1 MPTGFFERRS
11 IAARLLI
18 LGALWTGVVL
28 LLGGLAL
35 SQVYRRTSERAF
47 DERLQVY
54 LTDIVAD
61 LAGPEPLDDKAL
73 GTLGEP
79 RFDLPLSG
87 WYWQVIRVDPG
98 SKGEMRASKSLF
110 GSRLPPLAEL
120 GAPAREGDAR
130 EAYYDG
136 VDGRR
141 LRVVERVIDLGDE
154 GRYLVSVAAPADTIE
169 SDIRQ
174 FELVVAATFL
184 TLALVLGLTTLLQV
198 RYGLRPLVRLRR
210 AVGAVRLGEAE
221 RIAGTFPDDIAPLA
235 GELNLLIDS
244 NREILERART
254 QVGNLAHALKTPLSV
269 ILNEADAR
277 NDPLA
282 VKVREQAL
290 VMRDQVNY
298 YLERARAAALAGTL
312 GTITEVEPAVAGIV
326 RALERIH
333 ERRGLS
339 LTLEVEPGL
348 RFRGERQ
355 DLEDMVGNLADN
367 ACKWAASRVRIRASA
382 VPGSEP
388 PVLLVL
394 VDDDG
399 PGLGEAERQAA
410 VQRGRRLDE
419 SKPGSGLGLAIV
431 SELAGLYGGALELGV
446 APEGGLRASLRLPRV

>member
-1 MPTGFFERRS
+1 
-11 IAARLLI
+11 
-18 LGALWTGVVL
+18 
-28 LLGGLAL
+28 
-35 SQVYRRTSERAF
+35 
-47 DERLQVY
+47 
-54 LTDIVAD
+54 
-61 LAGPEPLDDKAL
+61 
-73 GTLGEP
+73 
-79 RFDLPLSG
+79 
-87 WYWQVIRVDPG
+87 
-98 SKGEMRASKSLF
+98 
-110 GSRLPPLAEL
+110 
-120 GAPAREGDAR
+120 
-130 EAYYDG
+130 

-141 LRVVERVIDLGDE
+141 LRAVERVIDLGE
-154 GRYLVSVAAPADTIE
+154 GERFLVAVAAPADAIE
-169 SDIRQ
+169 ADIRS
-174 FELVVAATFL
+174 FEFVVAATFL
-184 TLALVLGLTTLLQV
+184 TLALVLGFTTLLQV

-221 RIAGTFPDDIAPLA
+221 RIAGTFPHDIAPLA

-269 ILNEADAR
+269 ILNEADVRDDA
-277 NDPLA
+277 LA

-312 GTITEVEPAVAGIV
+312 GTVTEVEPAVAGLV
-326 RALERIH
+326 RALERIY
-333 ERRGLS
+333 ERRGLH
-339 LTLEVEPGL
+339 LAFEVEPGL

-367 ACKWAASRVRIRASA
+367 ACKWAAGRVRISA
-382 VPGSEP
+382 RPVPDSEP
-388 PVLLVL
+388 PVMLIL

-399 PGLGEAERQAA
+399 PGLGETERKAA

-446 APEGGLRASLRLPRV
+446 SPEEGLRASLSLPRV

>member
-399 PGLGEAERQAA
+399 PGLGEAERQAV

>member
-1 MPTGFFERRS
+1 MPAGFFERRS

-18 LGALWTGVVL
+18 FGALWTVLVL

-87 WYWQVIRVDPG
+87 WYWQVTRVDPEG
-98 SKGEMRASKSLF
+98 KGEMRASKSLF

-120 GAPAREGDAR
+120 GAPAREGGAR

-141 LRVVERVIDLGDE
+141 LRAVERVIDLGE
-154 GRYLVSVAAPADTIE
+154 GERFLVAVAAPADAIE
-169 SDIRQ
+169 ADIRS
-174 FELVVAATFL
+174 FEFVVAATFL

-221 RIAGTFPDDIAPLA
+221 RIAGTFPHDIAPLA

-269 ILNEADAR
+269 ILNEADVRDDA
-277 NDPLA
+277 LA

-312 GTITEVEPAVAGIV
+312 GTVTEVEPAVAGLV
-326 RALERIH
+326 RALERIY
-333 ERRGLS
+333 ERRGLA
-339 LTLEVEPGL
+339 LAFEVEPGL

-367 ACKWAASRVRIRASA
+367 ACKWAAGRVRISA
-382 VPGSEP
+382 RPVPDSEP
-388 PVLLVL
+388 PVMLIL

-399 PGLGEAERQAA
+399 PGLGETERKAA

-446 APEGGLRASLRLPRV
+446 SPEEGLRASLSLPRV